1 MLVMTVVFMIYLAI
15 LISIPVLIGVYVYKD
30 AKKRGMSPVP
40 WTLIAVL
47 APALIGFIIYL
58 LVRGSYSDLE
68 CPNCGET
75 VTRQYV
81 SCPNCGQ
88 KLKALCPNCS
98 GPVEKEW
105 KVCPGCGRPLPKED
119 DSVSGPVRKKD
130 KMLGRILLVVIL
142 IPVLFIG
149 IVLFSFMAFTSSSG
163 GLGTTSLSADEY
175 LKAVKDPQIEQWLEN
190 CGEDL
195 QKAYVLRNETA
206 YEQDIS
212 AEQETGKQNNRQQNK
227 GKLENREG
235 NKIETQTD
243 NPTPNL
249 EEGQTQVQ
257 YLIYMPCLPDMPE
270 ISLGHYASIFGNT
283 IQLNVQEASG
293 SGGNTLLLVTWTG
306 EEEPKLKIKYGGRSI
321 SCEITDTESSL
332 ALPDSF

>member
-1 MLVMTVVFMIYLAI
+1 
-15 LISIPVLIGVYVYKD
+15 
-30 AKKRGMSPVP
+30 
-40 WTLIAVL
+40 
-47 APALIGFIIYL
+47 
-58 LVRGSYSDLE
+58 
-68 CPNCGET
+68 
-75 VTRQYV
+75 
-81 SCPNCGQ
+81 
-88 KLKALCPNCS
+88 
-98 GPVEKEW
+98 
-105 KVCPGCGRPLPKED
+105 
-119 DSVSGPVRKKD
+119 
-130 KMLGRILLVVIL
+130 MLGRILLVVIL

-175 LKAVKDPQIEQWLEN
+175 LKAVKDPQIEQCLEN

-212 AEQETGKQNNRQQNK
+212 AEQETGQQNK
-227 GKLENREG
+227 GKLENQEG
-235 NKIETQTD
+235 NKIETQAD

-332 ALPDSF
+332 ALPESF